1 MTNASQLLSDE
12 RLVAYADGELPE
24 ADALALEEALLHD
37 PPAAERL
44 RALVEAGEMA
54 RRAFAEI
61 VEEPVPERLR
71 TAVMEAD
78 TSAAP
83 EDDATHSEGAK
94 PADNVVRLPQRPASR
109 RSTWQPVALAAS
121 LAVAVAAGIFTWL
134 PGGQDGPDGVGLTPQ
149 LADALSQTPSYEP
162 VQLAEGDLTILG
174 SFRSQDNRLCRE
186 YEQLSGNS
194 GERGLACRATA
205 DSDWQLVASS
215 PIPPADQMQDDTFRP
230 AGTEDSDPVS
240 AAVERLQAGSLL
252 TAEEEERALGF

>member
-24 ADALALEEALLHD
+24 ADALALEEALSND

-78 TSAAP
+78 TSASP
-83 EDDATHSEGAK
+83 EDDARHPEDTK

-134 PGGQDGPDGVGLTPQ
+134 PGGQDGAGLTPQ
-149 LADALSQTPSYEP
+149 LADALSHTPSYEP

-174 SFRSQDNRLCRE
+174 SFRSQDDRLCRE
-186 YEQLSGNS
+186 YEQLSGDS

-215 PIPPADQMQDDTFRP
+215 PIPPADQMQDGTFRP

-252 TAEEEERALGF
+252 TAEEEQRALGF